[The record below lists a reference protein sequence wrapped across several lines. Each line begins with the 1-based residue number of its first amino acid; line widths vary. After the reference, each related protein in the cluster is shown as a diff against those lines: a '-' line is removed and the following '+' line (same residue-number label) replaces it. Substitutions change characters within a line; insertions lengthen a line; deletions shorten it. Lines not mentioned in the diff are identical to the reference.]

1 MTAATLSNW
10 ANGNSPTNTNGTK
23 STSTIVGGLV
33 AIAARFGEI
42 GCLMLAG
49 AVHAGVSTSD
59 QAIVQAATFGSAIS
73 ALVATSLY
81 QGMGTYTRAALLKPH
96 EQLGR
101 LVLGWSLAVVIF
113 GAALT
118 ITGTGETLGTP
129 WLLTWFLFGAA
140 SIATVRVTAMVATR
154 AMQRSGTLARNAIV
168 YGSGGSAQAVI
179 HALMADASSDIRV
192 AGMFDDRLD
201 ERAAAEIS
209 PVPHL
214 GNVAALKSFVRSNN
228 VDVVILALPLAA
240 EARVT
245 MLVQRLADLPVDVR
259 LAATASTLQLA
270 PSAYSYVGSVPMIDL
285 ADRPISGWSAIAKR
299 LFDLVI
305 ASLAIIVLAPVMA
318 LVAVAVRYESAGP
331 AIFRQKRYGFNNE
344 LVEVF
349 KYRSMYT
356 DRSDATA
363 SKLVTKDDPRVTRV
377 GRVIRK
383 TSLDELPQLFNVLL
397 GTLSLVGPRPHA
409 VQAKA
414 ADRLYP
420 DVVDLY
426 FARHNVKPGIT
437 GWAQINGWRGET
449 DTTEKIEQR
458 VAYDLDYI
466 SRWSV
471 GFDLYILAKTP
482 ISLLKTENAY

>member
-1 MTAATLSNW
+1 MTAATTSNW
-10 ANGNSPTNTNGTK
+10 ANVKAASGKAETTSASNIATN
-23 STSTIVGGLV
+23 LV
-33 AIAARFGEI
+33 AVSTRFGEI
-42 GCLMLAG
+42 ACLMLVG
-49 AVHAGVSTSD
+49 AAHARVSSAD
-59 QAIVQAATFGSAIS
+59 QAYVQIATFAS
-73 ALVATSLY
+73 ALSALLATSIY
-81 QGMGTYTRAALLKPH
+81 QGLGAYARASLSKPQ

-101 LVLGWSLAVVIF
+101 LILGWSLAVVF
-113 GAALT
+113 LGVALYVA
-118 ITGTGETLGTP
+118 GVNETLGAS
-129 WLLTWFLFGAA
+129 WLATWFLLGAA
-140 SIATVRVTAMVATR
+140 GIATVRVAAMAGVNV
-154 AMQRSGTLARNAIV
+154 MHRSGALARNAIV

-179 HALMADASSDIRV
+179 NALMADAKSDVRV

-214 GNVAALKSFVRSNN
+214 GNIAALKSFVRSNN
-228 VDVVILALPLAA
+228 VDVVIMALPLAA

-285 ADRPISGWSAIAKR
+285 ADRPISGLNAMAKR
-299 LFDLVI
+299 LFDVVI
-305 ASLAIIVLAPVMA
+305 ASLAIIFLAPVMA
-318 LVAVAVRYESAGP
+318 LVAAAVRYESKGP

-349 KYRSMYT
+349 KFRSMYT
-356 DRSDATA
+356 ESADATA
-363 SKLVTKDDPRVTRV
+363 SKLVTRNDARVTRV
-377 GRVIRK
+377 GRIIRK

-420 DVVDLY
+420 DVVDQY

-449 DTTEKIEQR
+449 DTTEKIQKR

-466 SRWSV
+466 NRWSV

-482 ISLLKTENAY
+482 ISLLKTESAY